1 MNNKEYIAE
10 LSRHTGFSQDDTQ
23 RMVRCVVEGMSQK
36 FDEGIGV
43 SIASFGV
50 FEIKKRME
58 RIVVNPSS
66 GQRMLV
72 PPKVVVTFKAET
84 SARKTANVPK
94 GFVDISDFGR
104 VLTERYG
111 LNDNDAFSFVH
122 FMFATVSEELLVHP
136 GATVKIKGLGSFKT
150 GRGKYSFSPEVMLRD
165 RINRPF
171 LQFETVILN
180 DGVDFSE
187 MDEEDFADSEDND
200 EVNDEVDNV
209 AETEADMQEPMAEE
223 EPADAEVEFEEK
235 ENGPAVVQ
243 TDNTSTEEQPTE
255 SDKTEEQLAEA
266 VLSEEQPVEADKIE
280 EQLSES
286 EVADVH
292 CECDKAEAP
301 ACAQSSEEQTE
312 RERCRKMAELLM
324 SKKIIDKEE
333 EPQMVCRQKN
343 PRLTYWLSALSFL
356 LLIGIGAGLYALY
369 VRIET
374 RNQAIEKL
382 EKQIEE
388 RKQALSKQ
396 TVADRRV
403 VKPTQNPDSQAAAI
417 DKEAIVE
424 SKAAVQN
431 RPSVEKESAVEV
443 KPQVQTGI
451 TDYNYDARVRNGAYV
466 IVGIDHVVT
475 VQKGQTLASISKA
488 FLGDGMECYVEVLN
502 KCTDVKPG
510 DRLKIPKLKLKKRMR
525 NYS

>member
-43 SIASFGV
+43 SIANFGV

-58 RIVVNPSS
+58 RIVVNPSN

-72 PPKVVVTFKAET
+72 PPKIVVTFKAET

-94 GFVDISDFGR
+94 GFVDINDFGR

-136 GATVKIKGLGSFKT
+136 DATVKIKGLGSFKT

-187 MDEEDFADSEDND
+187 MDEDDLTETEVDVQEAMAEDEPADSE
-200 EVNDEVDNV
+200 E
-209 AETEADMQEPMAEE
+209 ETE
-223 EPADAEVEFEEK
+223 EK
-235 ENGPAVVQ
+235 VNEPAVVQ
-243 TDNTSTEEQPTE
+243 TDNISAEEMPAEADKAEEQPVE
-255 SDKTEEQLAEA
+255 IVKA
-266 VLSEEQPVEADKIE
+266 EEQPVEADKID
-280 EQLSES
+280 EQPKADEQPTEN

-292 CECDKAEAP
+292 CECDNTEAP
-301 ACAQSSEEQTE
+301 ACAQLSDQQTE

-324 SKKIIDKEE
+324 SKKNIDKEE

-388 RKQALSKQ
+388 RKQALSGQ
-396 TVADRRV
+396 TVTDRRAV
-403 VKPTQNPDSQAAAI
+403 QSAQNSDNQKPATDEEIVAEDKPTAHNKPA
-417 DKEAIVE
+417 
-424 SKAAVQN
+424 
-431 RPSVEKESAVEV
+431 VEKEPAVEV

-451 TDYNYDARVRNGAYV
+451 TDYNYDARVRTGAYV
-466 IVGIDHVVT
+466 IVGIDQVVT

-525 NYS
+525 NNG

>member
-136 GATVKIKGLGSFKT
+136 DATVKIKGLGSFKT

-223 EPADAEVEFEEK
+223 EPADAEVESEEK

-243 TDNTSTEEQPTE
+243 TDNTSTEEQ
-255 SDKTEEQLAEA
+255 LAEA
-266 VLSEEQPVEADKIE
+266 VLSEEQPVEADRIE
-280 EQLSES
+280 EQPAES

-292 CECDKAEAP
+292 CGCDKAEAP

-324 SKKIIDKEE
+324 SKKTIDKEE

-369 VRIET
+369 VRIDT

-431 RPSVEKESAVEV
+431 KPSVEKEPAVEV

-451 TDYNYDARVRNGAYV
+451 TDYNYDARVRTGAYV
-466 IVGIDHVVT
+466 IVGIDQVVT

-525 NYS
+525 NNS

>member
-72 PPKVVVTFKAET
+72 PPKIVVTFKAET

-136 GATVKIKGLGSFKT
+136 DATVKIKGLGSFKT

-171 LQFETVILN
+171 LQFDTVILN

-200 EVNDEVDNV
+200 EVNYEVDNV

-223 EPADAEVEFEEK
+223 EPADAEVESEEK

-243 TDNTSTEEQPTE
+243 TDNTS
-255 SDKTEEQLAEA
+255 TEEQLAEA

-324 SKKIIDKEE
+324 SKKTIDKEE

-403 VKPTQNPDSQAAAI
+403 VKPTRNPDSQAAAI

-424 SKAAVQN
+424 SKAALQN
-431 RPSVEKESAVEV
+431 KPSVEKEPAVEV
-443 KPQVQTGI
+443 KSQVQTGI
-451 TDYNYDARVRNGAYV
+451 TDYNYDARVRTGAYV
-466 IVGIDHVVT
+466 IVGIDQVVT

-525 NYS
+525 NNS

>member
-72 PPKVVVTFKAET
+72 PPKIVVTFKAET

-136 GATVKIKGLGSFKT
+136 DATVKIKGLGSFKT

-223 EPADAEVEFEEK
+223 EPADAEVESEEK
-235 ENGPAVVQ
+235 ENGPAGVQ
-243 TDNTSTEEQPTE
+243 TDNTS
-255 SDKTEEQLAEA
+255 TEEQLAEA

-280 EQLSES
+280 EQPSES

-292 CECDKAEAP
+292 CGCDKAEAP

-324 SKKIIDKEE
+324 SKKAIDKEE

-431 RPSVEKESAVEV
+431 KPSVEKEPAVEV
-443 KPQVQTGI
+443 KPLVQTGI
-451 TDYNYDARVRNGAYV
+451 TDYNYDARVRTGAYV
-466 IVGIDHVVT
+466 IVGIDQVVT

-525 NYS
+525 NNS

>member
-43 SIASFGV
+43 SIANFGV

-58 RIVVNPSS
+58 RIVVNPSN

-72 PPKVVVTFKAET
+72 PPKIVVTFKAET

-136 GATVKIKGLGSFKT
+136 DATVKIKGLGSFKT

-187 MDEEDFADSEDND
+187 MDEDDLAETEVDVQEAMAEDEPADSEED
-200 EVNDEVDNV
+200 
-209 AETEADMQEPMAEE
+209 T
-223 EPADAEVEFEEK
+223 EEK
-235 ENGPAVVQ
+235 VNEPAVVQ
-243 TDNTSTEEQPTE
+243 TDNISAEEMP
-255 SDKTEEQLAEA
+255 AEA
-266 VLSEEQPVEADKIE
+266 DKAEEQPVEADKIE
-280 EQLSES
+280 EQPNADEQPTEN

-292 CECDKAEAP
+292 CECDKTEAP
-301 ACAQSSEEQTE
+301 ACAQSSDQQTE

-324 SKKIIDKEE
+324 SKKNIDKEE

-396 TVADRRV
+396 TVTDRRAV
-403 VKPTQNPDSQAAAI
+403 QSAQNSDNQKPATDEEIVAEDKPTAHNKPA
-417 DKEAIVE
+417 
-424 SKAAVQN
+424 
-431 RPSVEKESAVEV
+431 VEKEPAVEP
-443 KPQVQTGI
+443 KQQVQTGI
-451 TDYNYDARVRNGAYV
+451 TDYNYDARVRTGAYV
-466 IVGIDHVVT
+466 IVGIDQVVT
-475 VQKGQTLASISKA
+475 VKKGQTLASISKA

-525 NYS
+525 NNG

>member
-72 PPKVVVTFKAET
+72 PPKIVVTFKAET

-136 GATVKIKGLGSFKT
+136 DATVKIKGLGSFKT

-223 EPADAEVEFEEK
+223 EPADAEVESEEK
-235 ENGPAVVQ
+235 ENGPAGVQ
-243 TDNTSTEEQPTE
+243 TDNTS
-255 SDKTEEQLAEA
+255 TEEQLAEA
-266 VLSEEQPVEADKIE
+266 VLSEEQPVEADRIE
-280 EQLSES
+280 EQPSES

-301 ACAQSSEEQTE
+301 ACAQSSEEQNE

-324 SKKIIDKEE
+324 SKKAIDKEE

-343 PRLTYWLSALSFL
+343 PRLTYWLSACRSCCL
-356 LLIGIGAGLYALY
+356 
-369 VRIET
+369 
-374 RNQAIEKL
+374 
-382 EKQIEE
+382 
-388 RKQALSKQ
+388 
-396 TVADRRV
+396 
-403 VKPTQNPDSQAAAI
+403 
-417 DKEAIVE
+417 
-424 SKAAVQN
+424 
-431 RPSVEKESAVEV
+431 
-443 KPQVQTGI
+443 
-451 TDYNYDARVRNGAYV
+451 
-466 IVGIDHVVT
+466 
-475 VQKGQTLASISKA
+475 
-488 FLGDGMECYVEVLN
+488 
-502 KCTDVKPG
+502 
-510 DRLKIPKLKLKKRMR
+510 
-525 NYS
+525 

>member
-43 SIASFGV
+43 SIASFGF

-72 PPKVVVTFKAET
+72 PPKIVVTFKAET
-84 SARKTANVPK
+84 SARKIASVPK

-136 GATVKIKGLGSFKT
+136 DATVKIKGLGSFKT

-223 EPADAEVEFEEK
+223 EPADAEVESEEK

-243 TDNTSTEEQPTE
+243 TDNTSTEEQ
-255 SDKTEEQLAEA
+255 LAEA
-266 VLSEEQPVEADKIE
+266 VLSEEQPVEADSIE
-280 EQLSES
+280 EQPSES

-324 SKKIIDKEE
+324 SKKAIDKEE

-388 RKQALSKQ
+388 RKHALSKQ

-431 RPSVEKESAVEV
+431 KPSVEKEPAVEV

-451 TDYNYDARVRNGAYV
+451 TDYNYDARVRTGAYV

-525 NYS
+525 NNS

>member
-43 SIASFGV
+43 SIASFGG

-72 PPKVVVTFKAET
+72 PPKIVVTFKAET
-84 SARKTANVPK
+84 SARKTASVPK

-136 GATVKIKGLGSFKT
+136 DATVKIKGLGSFKT

-200 EVNDEVDNV
+200 EVNDEVDNA

-223 EPADAEVEFEEK
+223 EPADAEVESEEN

-243 TDNTSTEEQPTE
+243 TDNTS
-255 SDKTEEQLAEA
+255 TEEQLAEA
-266 VLSEEQPVEADKIE
+266 VLSEEQPVEADRIE
-280 EQLSES
+280 EQPSES

-292 CECDKAEAP
+292 CGCDKAEAP

-324 SKKIIDKEE
+324 SKKTIDKEE

-403 VKPTQNPDSQAAAI
+403 VKPTQNPDCQAAAI

-431 RPSVEKESAVEV
+431 KPSVEKEPAVEV

-451 TDYNYDARVRNGAYV
+451 TDYNYDARVRTGAYV

-502 KCTDVKPG
+502 KRTEVKPG
-510 DRLKIPKLKLKKRMR
+510 EKLKIPKLKLKKRIGK
-525 NYS
+525 NN

>member
-136 GATVKIKGLGSFKT
+136 DATVKIKGLGSFKT

-180 DGVDFSE
+180 DGVNFSE

-223 EPADAEVEFEEK
+223 EPADAEVESEEK

-243 TDNTSTEEQPTE
+243 TDNTS
-255 SDKTEEQLAEA
+255 TEEQLAEA

-280 EQLSES
+280 EQPSES
-286 EVADVH
+286 EVTDVH

-324 SKKIIDKEE
+324 SKKTIDKEE

-424 SKAAVQN
+424 SKAALQN
-431 RPSVEKESAVEV
+431 KPSVEKEPAVEV

-451 TDYNYDARVRNGAYV
+451 TDYNYDARVRTGAYV

-525 NYS
+525 NNS

>member
-43 SIASFGV
+43 SIANFGV

-72 PPKVVVTFKAET
+72 PPKIVVTFKAET

-136 GATVKIKGLGSFKT
+136 DATVKIKGLGSFKT

-171 LQFETVILN
+171 LQFDTVILN

-187 MDEEDFADSEDND
+187 MDEDDLAETEVDVQEAMAEDEPADSE
-200 EVNDEVDNV
+200 E
-209 AETEADMQEPMAEE
+209 ETE
-223 EPADAEVEFEEK
+223 EK
-235 ENGPAVVQ
+235 VNEPAVVQ
-243 TDNTSTEEQPTE
+243 TDNISVEEMPAEADKVEEQPAE
-255 SDKTEEQLAEA
+255 IDKA
-266 VLSEEQPVEADKIE
+266 EEQPVEADKID
-280 EQLSES
+280 EQPNADEQPTEN

-292 CECDKAEAP
+292 CECDNTEAP
-301 ACAQSSEEQTE
+301 ACAQSSEQQTE

-324 SKKIIDKEE
+324 SKKTVDKEE

-388 RKQALSKQ
+388 RKQALSRQ
-396 TVADRRV
+396 TVTDRRAV
-403 VKPTQNPDSQAAAI
+403 QSAQNSDNQASAI
-417 DKEAIVE
+417 DKEAVVD
-424 SKAAVQN
+424 SKAAAHDK
-431 RPSVEKESAVEV
+431 PAVEKEPAVEV

-451 TDYNYDARVRNGAYV
+451 TDYNYDARVRTGAYV
-466 IVGIDHVVT
+466 IVGIDQVVT

-525 NYS
+525 NNS

>member
-136 GATVKIKGLGSFKT
+136 DATVKIKGLGSFKT

-223 EPADAEVEFEEK
+223 EPADAEVESEEK
-235 ENGPAVVQ
+235 ENGSAVVQ
-243 TDNTSTEEQPTE
+243 TDNTS
-255 SDKTEEQLAEA
+255 TEEQLAEA

-280 EQLSES
+280 EQPSES

-292 CECDKAEAP
+292 CGCDKAESP

-324 SKKIIDKEE
+324 SKKTIDKEE

-356 LLIGIGAGLYALY
+356 LLIGIGVGLYALY

-424 SKAAVQN
+424 SKAALQN
-431 RPSVEKESAVEV
+431 KPSVEKEPAVEV

-451 TDYNYDARVRNGAYV
+451 TDYNYDARVRTGAYV

-525 NYS
+525 NNS

>member
-94 GFVDISDFGR
+94 GFVYISDFGR

-111 LNDNDAFSFVH
+111 LNDNDAFSFVQ

-136 GATVKIKGLGSFKT
+136 DATVKIKGLGSFKT
-150 GRGKYSFSPEVMLRD
+150 GRGKFSFSPEVMLRD

-223 EPADAEVEFEEK
+223 EPADAEVESEEK

-243 TDNTSTEEQPTE
+243 TDNTSTEEQ
-255 SDKTEEQLAEA
+255 LAEA
-266 VLSEEQPVEADKIE
+266 VLSEEQPVEADKVE
-280 EQLSES
+280 EQPSES
-286 EVADVH
+286 EVADGH
-292 CECDKAEAP
+292 CGCDKAEAP

-324 SKKIIDKEE
+324 SKKTIDKEE

-396 TVADRRV
+396 TVADRHV

-431 RPSVEKESAVEV
+431 KPSVEKEPAVEV

-451 TDYNYDARVRNGAYV
+451 TDYNYDARVRTGAYV

-525 NYS
+525 NNS

>member
-72 PPKVVVTFKAET
+72 PPKIVVTFKAET

-136 GATVKIKGLGSFKT
+136 DATVKIKGLGSFKT

-223 EPADAEVEFEEK
+223 EPADAEVESEEK

-243 TDNTSTEEQPTE
+243 TDNTS
-255 SDKTEEQLAEA
+255 TEEQLAEA

-280 EQLSES
+280 EQPSES

-292 CECDKAEAP
+292 CGCDKAEAP
-301 ACAQSSEEQTE
+301 ACAQLSEEQAE

-324 SKKIIDKEE
+324 SKKTIDKEE

-431 RPSVEKESAVEV
+431 KPSVEKEPAVEV

-451 TDYNYDARVRNGAYV
+451 TDYNYDARVRTGAYV
-466 IVGIDHVVT
+466 IVGIDQVVT

-525 NYS
+525 NNS

>member
-72 PPKVVVTFKAET
+72 PPKIVVTFKAET

-136 GATVKIKGLGSFKT
+136 DATVKIKGLGSFKT

-223 EPADAEVEFEEK
+223 EPADAEVESEEK

-243 TDNTSTEEQPTE
+243 TDNTSTEEQ
-255 SDKTEEQLAEA
+255 LAEA
-266 VLSEEQPVEADKIE
+266 VLSEEQPVEADRIE
-280 EQLSES
+280 EQPAES

-292 CECDKAEAP
+292 CGCDKAEAP

-324 SKKIIDKEE
+324 SKKTIDKEE

-431 RPSVEKESAVEV
+431 KPSVEKEPAVEV

-451 TDYNYDARVRNGAYV
+451 T
-466 IVGIDHVVT
+466 GIDQVVT

-525 NYS
+525 NNS

>member
-72 PPKVVVTFKAET
+72 PPKIVVTFKAET

-136 GATVKIKGLGSFKT
+136 DATVKIKGLGSFKT

-200 EVNDEVDNV
+200 EVNDEVDNA

-223 EPADAEVEFEEK
+223 EPADAEVESEEN

-243 TDNTSTEEQPTE
+243 TDNTS
-255 SDKTEEQLAEA
+255 TEEQLAEA

-280 EQLSES
+280 EQPSES

-292 CECDKAEAP
+292 CGCDKAEAP

-324 SKKIIDKEE
+324 SKKTIDKEE

-424 SKAAVQN
+424 SKAVLQN
-431 RPSVEKESAVEV
+431 KPSVEKEPAVEV

-451 TDYNYDARVRNGAYV
+451 TDYNYDARVRTGAYV
-466 IVGIDHVVT
+466 IVGIDQVVT

-525 NYS
+525 NNS

>member
-72 PPKVVVTFKAET
+72 PPKIVVTFKAET

-136 GATVKIKGLGSFKT
+136 DATVKIKGLGSFKT

-171 LQFETVILN
+171 LQFDTVILN

-223 EPADAEVEFEEK
+223 EPADAEVESEEK
-235 ENGPAVVQ
+235 ENGPAGVQ
-243 TDNTSTEEQPTE
+243 TDNTS
-255 SDKTEEQLAEA
+255 TEEQLAEA

-280 EQLSES
+280 EQPSES

-292 CECDKAEAP
+292 CGCDKAEAP

-324 SKKIIDKEE
+324 SKKTIDKEE

-431 RPSVEKESAVEV
+431 KPSVEKEPAVEV
-443 KPQVQTGI
+443 KPLVQTGI
-451 TDYNYDARVRNGAYV
+451 TDYNYDARVRTGAYV
-466 IVGIDHVVT
+466 IVGIDQVVT

-525 NYS
+525 NNS

>member
-136 GATVKIKGLGSFKT
+136 DATVKIKGLGSFKT

-171 LQFETVILN
+171 LQFDTVILN

-223 EPADAEVEFEEK
+223 EPADAEVESEEK
-235 ENGPAVVQ
+235 ENGPAVIQ
-243 TDNTSTEEQPTE
+243 TDNTS
-255 SDKTEEQLAEA
+255 TEEQLAEA
-266 VLSEEQPVEADKIE
+266 VLSEEQPVEADRIE
-280 EQLSES
+280 EQPSES
-286 EVADVH
+286 EVVDVH
-292 CECDKAEAP
+292 CGCDKAEAP
-301 ACAQSSEEQTE
+301 ACAQSSEEQIE

-324 SKKIIDKEE
+324 SKKTIDKEE

-424 SKAAVQN
+424 SKAALQN
-431 RPSVEKESAVEV
+431 KPSVEKEPAVEV

-451 TDYNYDARVRNGAYV
+451 TDYNYDARVRTGAYV
-466 IVGIDHVVT
+466 IVGIDQVVT

-510 DRLKIPKLKLKKRMR
+510 DRLKIPKLKLKKRLR
-525 NYS
+525 NNS

>member
-43 SIASFGV
+43 SISSFGV

-72 PPKVVVTFKAET
+72 PPKIVVTFKAET
-84 SARKTANVPK
+84 SARKTANVSK

-223 EPADAEVEFEEK
+223 EPADAEVESEEK

-451 TDYNYDARVRNGAYV
+451 TDYNYDARVRTGAYV

>member
-72 PPKVVVTFKAET
+72 PPKIVVTFKAET

-136 GATVKIKGLGSFKT
+136 DATVKIKGLGSFKT

-223 EPADAEVEFEEK
+223 EPADAEVESEEK

-243 TDNTSTEEQPTE
+243 TDNTS
-255 SDKTEEQLAEA
+255 TEEQLAEA

-280 EQLSES
+280 EQPSES

-292 CECDKAEAP
+292 CGCDKAEAP

-324 SKKIIDKEE
+324 SKKTIDKE

-403 VKPTQNPDSQAAAI
+403 VKPTQNPDSQAAPI

-424 SKAAVQN
+424 SKAALQN
-431 RPSVEKESAVEV
+431 KPSVEKEPAVEV

-451 TDYNYDARVRNGAYV
+451 TDYNYDARVRTGAYV
-466 IVGIDHVVT
+466 IVGIDQVVT

-525 NYS
+525 NNS

>member
-72 PPKVVVTFKAET
+72 PPKIVVTFKAET
-84 SARKTANVPK
+84 SARKTASVPK

-136 GATVKIKGLGSFKT
+136 DATVKIKGLGSFKT

-223 EPADAEVEFEEK
+223 EPADAEVESEEK

-243 TDNTSTEEQPTE
+243 TDNTSTEEQ
-255 SDKTEEQLAEA
+255 LAEA
-266 VLSEEQPVEADKIE
+266 VLSEEQPVEADKVE
-280 EQLSES
+280 EQPSES

-324 SKKIIDKEE
+324 SKKTIDKEE

-424 SKAAVQN
+424 SKAALQN
-431 RPSVEKESAVEV
+431 KPSVEKEPAVEV

-451 TDYNYDARVRNGAYV
+451 TDYNYDARVRTGAYV
-466 IVGIDHVVT
+466 IVGIDQVVT
-475 VQKGQTLASISKA
+475 VQNGQTLASISKA

-502 KCTDVKPG
+502 KRTEVKPG
-510 DRLKIPKLKLKKRMR
+510 ETLKIPKLKLKKRIGK
-525 NYS
+525 NN

>member
-43 SIASFGV
+43 SIANFGV

-58 RIVVNPSS
+58 RIVVNPSN

-72 PPKVVVTFKAET
+72 PPKIVVTFKAET

-136 GATVKIKGLGSFKT
+136 DATVKIKGLGSFKT

-187 MDEEDFADSEDND
+187 MDEDDLAETEVDVQEAMAEDESADSE
-200 EVNDEVDNV
+200 E
-209 AETEADMQEPMAEE
+209 ETE
-223 EPADAEVEFEEK
+223 EK
-235 ENGPAVVQ
+235 VNEPAVVQ
-243 TDNTSTEEQPTE
+243 TDNISAEEMPAEADKAEEQPVE
-255 SDKTEEQLAEA
+255 IVKA
-266 VLSEEQPVEADKIE
+266 EEQPVEADKIE
-280 EQLSES
+280 EQHKADEQPSES

-292 CECDKAEAP
+292 CECDKTEAS
-301 ACAQSSEEQTE
+301 ACAQSSEQQTE

-324 SKKIIDKEE
+324 SKKNIDKEE

-356 LLIGIGAGLYALY
+356 LLIGIGVGLYALY

-403 VKPTQNPDSQAAAI
+403 VKPTQNPESQAAAI

-424 SKAAVQN
+424 SKAAAHN
-431 RPSVEKESAVEV
+431 KPSVEKEPAVEP
-443 KPQVQTGI
+443 KQQVQTGI
-451 TDYNYDARVRNGAYV
+451 TDYNYDARVRTGAYV
-466 IVGIDHVVT
+466 IVGIDQVVT
-475 VQKGQTLASISKA
+475 VQKGQTIASISKA

-525 NYS
+525 NNG

>member
-111 LNDNDAFSFVH
+111 LNDNDAFSFVQ

-136 GATVKIKGLGSFKT
+136 DATVKIKGLGSFKT

-223 EPADAEVEFEEK
+223 EPADAEVESEEK

-243 TDNTSTEEQPTE
+243 TDNTSTEEQ
-255 SDKTEEQLAEA
+255 LAEA
-266 VLSEEQPVEADKIE
+266 VQSEEQPVEADKIE
-280 EQLSES
+280 EQPSES

-324 SKKIIDKEE
+324 SKKTIDKEE

-424 SKAAVQN
+424 SKAALQN
-431 RPSVEKESAVEV
+431 KPSVEKEPAVEV

-451 TDYNYDARVRNGAYV
+451 TDYNYDARVRTGAYV
-466 IVGIDHVVT
+466 IVGIDQVVT

>member
-111 LNDNDAFSFVH
+111 LNDNDAFSFVQ

-136 GATVKIKGLGSFKT
+136 DATVKIKGLGSFKT

-223 EPADAEVEFEEK
+223 EPADAEVESEEK

-243 TDNTSTEEQPTE
+243 TDNTSTEEQ
-255 SDKTEEQLAEA
+255 LAEA
-266 VLSEEQPVEADKIE
+266 VLSEEQPVEADRIE
-280 EQLSES
+280 EQPSES
-286 EVADVH
+286 EVTDVH

-324 SKKIIDKEE
+324 SKKTIDKEE

-424 SKAAVQN
+424 SKAALQN
-431 RPSVEKESAVEV
+431 KPSVEKEPAVEV

-451 TDYNYDARVRNGAYV
+451 TDYNYDARVRTGAYV

-525 NYS
+525 NNS

>member
-72 PPKVVVTFKAET
+72 PPKIVVTFKAET

-136 GATVKIKGLGSFKT
+136 DATVKIKGLGSFKT

-223 EPADAEVEFEEK
+223 EPADAEVESEEK
-235 ENGPAVVQ
+235 ENGPAGVQ
-243 TDNTSTEEQPTE
+243 TDNTS
-255 SDKTEEQLAEA
+255 TEEQLAEA

-280 EQLSES
+280 EQPSES

-292 CECDKAEAP
+292 CGCDKAEAP

-324 SKKIIDKEE
+324 SKKTIDKEE

-431 RPSVEKESAVEV
+431 KPSVEKEPAVEV

-451 TDYNYDARVRNGAYV
+451 TDYNYDARVRTGAYV
-466 IVGIDHVVT
+466 IVGIDQVVT

-525 NYS
+525 NNS

>member
-72 PPKVVVTFKAET
+72 PPKIVVTFKAET

-136 GATVKIKGLGSFKT
+136 DATVKIKGLGSFKT

-209 AETEADMQEPMAEE
+209 PETEADMQEPMAEE
-223 EPADAEVEFEEK
+223 EPADAEVESEEK
-235 ENGPAVVQ
+235 ENGPAVIQ
-243 TDNTSTEEQPTE
+243 TDNTS
-255 SDKTEEQLAEA
+255 TEEQLAEA

-280 EQLSES
+280 EQPSES

-292 CECDKAEAP
+292 CGCDKAEAP

-324 SKKIIDKEE
+324 SKKAIDKEE

-388 RKQALSKQ
+388 RKQALSRQ

-424 SKAAVQN
+424 SKAALQN
-431 RPSVEKESAVEV
+431 KPSVEKEPAVEV

-451 TDYNYDARVRNGAYV
+451 TDYNYDARVRTGAYV
-466 IVGIDHVVT
+466 IVGIDQVVT

-525 NYS
+525 NNS

>member
-72 PPKVVVTFKAET
+72 PPKIVVTFKAET

-136 GATVKIKGLGSFKT
+136 DATVKIKGLGSFKT

-223 EPADAEVEFEEK
+223 EPADAEVESEEK

-243 TDNTSTEEQPTE
+243 TDNTSTEEQ
-255 SDKTEEQLAEA
+255 LVEA
-266 VLSEEQPVEADKIE
+266 VLSEEQPIEADKIE
-280 EQLSES
+280 EQPSES

-292 CECDKAEAP
+292 CGCDKAEAP

-396 TVADRRV
+396 TVAGRRV

-431 RPSVEKESAVEV
+431 KPSVEKEPAVEV

-451 TDYNYDARVRNGAYV
+451 TDYNYDARVRTGAYV

-525 NYS
+525 NNS

>member
-84 SARKTANVPK
+84 SARKTASVPK

-111 LNDNDAFSFVH
+111 LNDNDAFSFVQ

-136 GATVKIKGLGSFKT
+136 DATVKIKGLGSFKT
-150 GRGKYSFSPEVMLRD
+150 GRGKFSFSPEVMLRD

-223 EPADAEVEFEEK
+223 EPADAEVESEEK

-243 TDNTSTEEQPTE
+243 TDNTSTEEQ
-255 SDKTEEQLAEA
+255 LAEA
-266 VLSEEQPVEADKIE
+266 VQSEEQPVEADKIE
-280 EQLSES
+280 EQPSES

-292 CECDKAEAP
+292 CECEKAEAP
-301 ACAQSSEEQTE
+301 ACVQSSEEQTE

-324 SKKIIDKEE
+324 SKKTIDKEE

-431 RPSVEKESAVEV
+431 KPSVEKEPAVEV

-451 TDYNYDARVRNGAYV
+451 TDYNYDARVRTGAYV

-525 NYS
+525 NNS

>member
-43 SIASFGV
+43 SISSFGV

-451 TDYNYDARVRNGAYV
+451 TDYNYDARVRTGAYV
-466 IVGIDHVVT
+466 IVGIDQVVT

-525 NYS
+525 NNS

>member
-72 PPKVVVTFKAET
+72 PPKIVVTFKAET

-136 GATVKIKGLGSFKT
+136 GATVKIKGLGTFKT

-187 MDEEDFADSEDND
+187 MDEEDFADSEGND

-209 AETEADMQEPMAEE
+209 AEIEADMQEPMAEE

-451 TDYNYDARVRNGAYV
+451 TDYNYDARVRTGAYV

>member
-72 PPKVVVTFKAET
+72 PPKIVVTFKAET

-136 GATVKIKGLGSFKT
+136 DATVKIKGLGSFKT

-223 EPADAEVEFEEK
+223 EPADAEVESEEK
-235 ENGPAVVQ
+235 ENGPAGVQ
-243 TDNTSTEEQPTE
+243 TDNTS
-255 SDKTEEQLAEA
+255 TEEQLAEA

-280 EQLSES
+280 EQPSES

-292 CECDKAEAP
+292 CGCDKAEAP

-324 SKKIIDKEE
+324 SKKAIDKEE

-431 RPSVEKESAVEV
+431 KPSVEKEPAVEV

-451 TDYNYDARVRNGAYV
+451 TDYNYDARVRTGAYV
-466 IVGIDHVVT
+466 IVGIDQVVT

-510 DRLKIPKLKLKKRMR
+510 DRLKIPKLKLKKRLR
-525 NYS
+525 NNS

>member
-72 PPKVVVTFKAET
+72 PPKIVVTFKAET
-84 SARKTANVPK
+84 SVRKTANVPK

-136 GATVKIKGLGSFKT
+136 DATVKIKGLGSFKT

-171 LQFETVILN
+171 LQFDTVILN

-223 EPADAEVEFEEK
+223 EPADAEVESEEK

-243 TDNTSTEEQPTE
+243 TDNTS
-255 SDKTEEQLAEA
+255 TEEQLAEA

-280 EQLSES
+280 EQPSES

-292 CECDKAEAP
+292 CKCDKAEAP

-324 SKKIIDKEE
+324 SKKTIDKEE

-431 RPSVEKESAVEV
+431 KPSVEKEPAVEV
-443 KPQVQTGI
+443 KPLVQTGI
-451 TDYNYDARVRNGAYV
+451 TDYNYDARVRTGAYV
-466 IVGIDHVVT
+466 IVGIDQVVA

-525 NYS
+525 NNS

>member
-72 PPKVVVTFKAET
+72 PPKIVVTFKAET

-136 GATVKIKGLGSFKT
+136 DATVKIKGLGSFKT

-187 MDEEDFADSEDND
+187 MDEEDLAETEVDVQEAMAEDEPADSE
-200 EVNDEVDNV
+200 E
-209 AETEADMQEPMAEE
+209 ETEEKVNEP
-223 EPADAEVEFEEK
+223 D
-235 ENGPAVVQ
+235 VVQ
-243 TDNTSTEEQPTE
+243 TDNISAEEMPAEADKAEEQPVE
-255 SDKTEEQLAEA
+255 IVKA
-266 VLSEEQPVEADKIE
+266 EEQPVEADKIE
-280 EQLSES
+280 EQPKADEQPTEN

-292 CECDKAEAP
+292 CECDNTEAS
-301 ACAQSSEEQTE
+301 ACAQSSEQQTE

-324 SKKIIDKEE
+324 SKKTVDKEE

-388 RKQALSKQ
+388 RKQALSRQ
-396 TVADRRV
+396 TVTDRRAV
-403 VKPTQNPDSQAAAI
+403 QSAQNSDNQASAI
-417 DKEAIVE
+417 DKEAVVD
-424 SKAAVQN
+424 SKAAAHN
-431 RPSVEKESAVEV
+431 KPAVEKEPVVEV

-451 TDYNYDARVRNGAYV
+451 TDYNYDARVRTGAYV
-466 IVGIDHVVT
+466 IVGIDQVVT
-475 VQKGQTLASISKA
+475 VQKGQTLAFISKA

-525 NYS
+525 NNS

>member
-36 FDEGIGV
+36 FDEGIGI

-84 SARKTANVPK
+84 SARKTASVPK

-136 GATVKIKGLGSFKT
+136 DATVKIKGLGSFKT

-200 EVNDEVDNV
+200 EFNDEVDNV

-223 EPADAEVEFEEK
+223 EPADAEVE
-235 ENGPAVVQ
+235 
-243 TDNTSTEEQPTE
+243 
-255 SDKTEEQLAEA
+255 
-266 VLSEEQPVEADKIE
+266 
-280 EQLSES
+280 
-286 EVADVH
+286 
-292 CECDKAEAP
+292 
-301 ACAQSSEEQTE
+301 
-312 RERCRKMAELLM
+312 
-324 SKKIIDKEE
+324 SKKRIMGLLAYRLTIQVQRNNLLKQFCQRNNQLKQTRLRNSRQRAKW
-333 EPQMVCRQKN
+333 PMCIVNATWPKRLLVPNRQKN
-343 PRLTYWLSALSFL
+343 RPNVNAVARWQNSSCLRRPLTKKKSPRWFVAR
-356 LLIGIGAGLYALY
+356 
-369 VRIET
+369 RI
-374 RNQAIEKL
+374 
-382 EKQIEE
+382 
-388 RKQALSKQ
+388 
-396 TVADRRV
+396 
-403 VKPTQNPDSQAAAI
+403 PD
-417 DKEAIVE
+417 
-424 SKAAVQN
+424 
-431 RPSVEKESAVEV
+431 
-443 KPQVQTGI
+443 
-451 TDYNYDARVRNGAYV
+451 
-466 IVGIDHVVT
+466 
-475 VQKGQTLASISKA
+475 
-488 FLGDGMECYVEVLN
+488 
-502 KCTDVKPG
+502 
-510 DRLKIPKLKLKKRMR
+510 
-525 NYS
+525 

>member
-84 SARKTANVPK
+84 SARKTASVPK

-136 GATVKIKGLGSFKT
+136 DATVKIKGLGTFKT

-187 MDEEDFADSEDND
+187 MDEEDFADSEGND

-209 AETEADMQEPMAEE
+209 AEIEADMQEAMAEE
-223 EPADAEVEFEEK
+223 ELADAEVEFEEK
-235 ENGPAVVQ
+235 ENGPAVVH
-243 TDNTSTEEQPTE
+243 TDNTS
-255 SDKTEEQLAEA
+255 TEEQLAEA
-266 VLSEEQPVEADKIE
+266 VLSEEQPVEADRIE

-324 SKKIIDKEE
+324 SKKTIDKEE

-424 SKAAVQN
+424 SKAALQN
-431 RPSVEKESAVEV
+431 KPSVEKEPAVEV

-451 TDYNYDARVRNGAYV
+451 TDYNYDARVRTGAYV
-466 IVGIDHVVT
+466 IVGVDQVVT

-525 NYS
+525 NNS

>member
-43 SIASFGV
+43 SIANFGV

-58 RIVVNPSS
+58 RIVVNPSN

-72 PPKVVVTFKAET
+72 PPKIVVTFKAET

-136 GATVKIKGLGSFKT
+136 DATVKIKGLGSFKT

-187 MDEEDFADSEDND
+187 MDEDDL
-200 EVNDEVDNV
+200 
-209 AETEADMQEPMAEE
+209 AETEVDVQEAMAED
-223 EPADAEVEFEEK
+223 EPADFEEETEEK
-235 ENGPAVVQ
+235 VNEPAVVQ
-243 TDNTSTEEQPTE
+243 TDNISAEEMPAE
-255 SDKTEEQLAEA
+255 ADKVEEQLVEI
-266 VLSEEQPVEADKIE
+266 VKTGEQPVEADKIE
-280 EQLSES
+280 EQPKADEQPTEN

-292 CECDKAEAP
+292 CECDNTEAP
-301 ACAQSSEEQTE
+301 ACAQSSDQQTE

-324 SKKIIDKEE
+324 SKKNIDKEE

-388 RKQALSKQ
+388 RKQALSRL
-396 TVADRRV
+396 TVTDRRAV
-403 VKPTQNPDSQAAAI
+403 QSAQNSDNQASAI
-417 DKEAIVE
+417 DKEAVVD
-424 SKAAVQN
+424 SKAAAHN
-431 RPSVEKESAVEV
+431 KPAVEKEPVVEV

-451 TDYNYDARVRNGAYV
+451 TDYNYDARVRTGAYV
-466 IVGIDHVVT
+466 IVGIDQVVT

-525 NYS
+525 NNG